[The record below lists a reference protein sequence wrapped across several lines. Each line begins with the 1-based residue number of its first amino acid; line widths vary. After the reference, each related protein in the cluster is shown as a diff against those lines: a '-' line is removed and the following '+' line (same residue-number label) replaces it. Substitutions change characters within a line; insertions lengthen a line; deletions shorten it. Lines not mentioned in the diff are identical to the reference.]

1 MNIPANRE
9 AQGVLAS
16 ALSRALQVLEG
27 EAHLAAYLGVSGLE
41 LHSWRDASHIRRS
54 ACSSA
59 YLPSWH
65 GEPGASVRCTGERNG
80 AYAE

>member
-1 MNIPANRE
+1 MDIPANKE

-41 LHSWRDASHIRRS
+41 LHSWRDGVAHPPQRVFKRLS
-54 ACSSA
+54 ALLA
-59 YLPSWH
+59 
-65 GEPGASVRCTGERNG
+65 R
-80 AYAE
+80 